1 MLNSLFNSFSTLAI
15 FTSGNVHFLKKWQQF
30 KEHMGTKAL
39 LTSWILCSNTS
50 HIHMKPLRPYHWS
63 FFNIT
68 LPFTLHLHYKIL
80 QYIILL
86 FSKHLNII
94 IKLGILKLTDEGGAL
109 TLTEASVALTRDC
122 PIFFL

>member
-1 MLNSLFNSFSTLAI
+1 MLKYIIYSHEASKTL
-15 FTSGNVHFLKKWQQF
+15 
-30 KEHMGTKAL
+30 
-39 LTSWILCSNTS
+39 
-50 HIHMKPLRPYHWS
+50 PLG
-63 FFNIT
+63 FFYIT
-68 LPFTLHLHYKIL
+68 LHFTLHLHYNIL

-109 TLTEASVALTRDC
+109 TLTEVSVALTRVC